1 MKLPFQPIL
10 SLSSYPRR
18 LLARQQTYKLMY
30 KKDNHSHSKIQGNVI
45 SRTSAFRSALL
56 DWYTGA
62 QRTLPWRINQDPYRV
77 WLSEIMLQQTRVDQ
91 AIPYYER
98 FLAQFPTV
106 QALAEADLQ
115 EVLKAWEGLG
125 YYSRARN
132 LHQAARTIQAQGW
145 PQDYQGWRS
154 LSGVGEYT
162 ARAVGSIVLGLPLGA
177 VDGNVRRVYSRLLA
191 IETFRP
197 PAVQALA
204 DSLVD
209 PIQPGAFNQAL
220 MDLGSS
226 ICTPQNPRCLLCPVR
241 DFCEGYAQG
250 RVEELPVK
258 VQKPAVPHRQFLV
271 IFHETSAGI
280 YIRKRPEKG
289 LLGGLW
295 ELPNVEVEMES
306 EILSGV
312 EIRGVTPKIFHS
324 KVEHRYTHFQST
336 LWVYAGH
343 LSAELQSACVLAPW
357 QELEQYPFSRAFQKV
372 FERLSP
378 LIP

>member
-1 MKLPFQPIL
+1 MH
-10 SLSSYPRR
+10 
-18 LLARQQTYKLMY
+18 
-30 KKDNHSHSKIQGNVI
+30 KKDNDSHSSIQGNVV
-45 SRTSAFRSALL
+45 SCTPAFRSVLL
-56 DWYTGA
+56 DWYTSA

-132 LHQAARTIQAQGW
+132 LHQAARTIHAQGW

-162 ARAVGSIVLGLPLGA
+162 ARAVGSIVLGLSLGA
-177 VDGNVRRVYSRLLA
+177 VDGNVRRVYSRLLG

-197 PAVQALA
+197 PELQVLA

-209 PIQPGAFNQAL
+209 PVQPGAFNQAL

-241 DFCEGYAQG
+241 DFCKGYAQG
-250 RVEELPVK
+250 RVEELPAK
-258 VQKPAVPHRQFLV
+258 VQKAAVPHRQFLV
-271 IFHETSAGI
+271 ILHETSAGI
-280 YIRKRPEKG
+280 YIRQRPEKG

-295 ELPNVEVEMES
+295 ELPNVEIKG
-306 EILSGV
+306 EIFSGLEV
-312 EIRGVTPKIFHS
+312 QGLTPKILHT

-336 LWVYAGH
+336 LWVYEGHISAG
-343 LSAELQSACVLAPW
+343 LQSACILAAW
-357 QELEQYPFSRAFQKV
+357 NELEQYPFSRAFQKV
-372 FERLSP
+372 FGHRGLRERFFFSGTYTKP
-378 LIP
+378 

>member
-1 MKLPFQPIL
+1 MGKATDIF
-10 SLSSYPRR
+10 
-18 LLARQQTYKLMY
+18 MHE
-30 KKDNHSHSKIQGNVI
+30 KDNDSHSRIQGNV
-45 SRTSAFRSALL
+45 TSCTPAFRSALL
-56 DWYTGA
+56 DWYTSA
-62 QRTLPWRINQDPYRV
+62 QRALPWRINQDPYRV

-106 QALAEADLQ
+106 QALANADLQ
-115 EVLKAWEGLG
+115 AVLKAWEGLG

-132 LHQAARTIQAQGW
+132 LHQAAQTIHAQGW
-145 PQDYQGWRS
+145 PHDYQGWRS

-162 ARAVGSIVLGLPLGA
+162 ARAVGSIVLDLSVGA
-177 VDGNVRRVYSRLLA
+177 VDGNVRRVYSRLLG

-197 PAVQALA
+197 SDLQVLA

-209 PIQPGAFNQAL
+209 PVQPGAFNQAL

-226 ICTPQNPRCLLCPVR
+226 ICIPQNPRCLLCPVR

-250 RVEELPVK
+250 RVEELPAK
-258 VQKPAVPHRQFLV
+258 VQKAAIPHRQFLV
-271 IFHETSAGI
+271 ILHQTAEGI
-280 YIRKRPEKG
+280 YIRQRPEKG

-295 ELPNVEVEMES
+295 ELPNVEMER
-306 EILSGV
+306 EISSGLEV
-312 EIRGVTPKIFHS
+312 QGMTPKTLYT

-343 LSAELQSACVLAPW
+343 LSAELQSACILAPW
-357 QELEQYPFSRAFQKV
+357 KELEQYPFSRAFQKV
-372 FERLSP
+372 FERMGK
-378 LIP
+378 

>member
-1 MKLPFQPIL
+1 MH
-10 SLSSYPRR
+10 
-18 LLARQQTYKLMY
+18 
-30 KKDNHSHSKIQGNVI
+30 KKDNDSHSSIQENVI
-45 SRTSAFRSALL
+45 SRTGAFRSTLL
-56 DWYTGA
+56 DWYTDT
-62 QRTLPWRINQDPYRV
+62 QRVLPWRISQDPYRV
-77 WLSEIMLQQTRVDQ
+77 WLSEIMLQQTRVEQ

-98 FLAQFPTV
+98 FLTQFPAV

-132 LHQAARTIQAQGW
+132 LHQAARAIHTQGW

-177 VDGNVRRVYSRLLA
+177 VDGNVRRVYSRLLG

-197 PAVQALA
+197 QELQALA

-209 PIQPGAFNQAL
+209 PVQPGAFNQAL

-226 ICTPQNPRCLLCPVR
+226 LCTPQNPRCLLCPVR
-241 DFCEGYAQG
+241 DFCEGFAQG
-250 RVEELPVK
+250 RVDELPAK
-258 VQKPAVPHRQFLV
+258 VQKPVVPHRQFLV
-271 IFHETSAGI
+271 IFHETSAGL

-295 ELPNVEVEMES
+295 ELPNLEIDLATGS

-312 EIRGVTPKIFHS
+312 EVQGLIPNILQT

-336 LWVYAGH
+336 LWVYTGH
-343 LSAELQSACVLAPW
+343 LSAGLQSACALASW
-357 QELEQYPFSRAFQKV
+357 KELEQYPFSRAFQKV
-372 FERLSP
+372 FERLGPLSP
-378 LIP
+378 RTS

>member
-1 MKLPFQPIL
+1 
-10 SLSSYPRR
+10 
-18 LLARQQTYKLMY
+18 MY
-30 KKDNHSHSKIQGNVI
+30 KKDNHSHSKTQGNVI
-45 SRTSAFRSALL
+45 SRTPAFRSALL
-56 DWYTGA
+56 AWYTSA

-98 FLAQFPTV
+98 FLTQFPTV

-162 ARAVGSIVLGLPLGA
+162 ARAVGSIVLDLSLGA
-177 VDGNVRRVYSRLLA
+177 VDGNVRRVYSRLLG

-197 PAVQALA
+197 SDLQGLA

-209 PIQPGAFNQAL
+209 PVQPGAFNQAL

-226 ICTPQNPRCLLCPVR
+226 ICIPQNPRCLLCPVR

-250 RVEELPVK
+250 RVEELPAK
-258 VQKPAVPHRQFLV
+258 VQKAAIPHRQFLV
-271 IFHETSAGI
+271 ILHETSAGI
-280 YIRKRPEKG
+280 YIRQRPEKG

-295 ELPNVEVEMES
+295 ELPNVEITS
-306 EILSGV
+306 EISSEV
-312 EIRGVTPKIFHS
+312 EVQGLTPKTLHT

-336 LWVYAGH
+336 LWVYEGQ

-357 QELEQYPFSRAFQKV
+357 AELKQHPFSRAFQKV
-372 FERLSP
+372 FERRGGPLPPPPLSVNGEEE
-378 LIP
+378 

>member
-1 MKLPFQPIL
+1 
-10 SLSSYPRR
+10 
-18 LLARQQTYKLMY
+18 
-30 KKDNHSHSKIQGNVI
+30 
-45 SRTSAFRSALL
+45 
-56 DWYTGA
+56 
-62 QRTLPWRINQDPYRV
+62 
-77 WLSEIMLQQTRVDQ
+77 MLQQTRVDQ

-106 QALAEADLQ
+106 QALAEADVQ
-115 EVLKAWEGLG
+115 AVLKAWEGLG

-132 LHQAARTIQAQGW
+132 LHQAARTVHAQGW

-162 ARAVGSIVLGLPLGA
+162 ARAVGSIVLGLSLGA

-197 PAVQALA
+197 PELQALA

-209 PIQPGAFNQAL
+209 PDQPGAFNQAL

-226 ICTPQNPRCLLCPVR
+226 LCTPQNPRCLLCPVR

-250 RVEELPVK
+250 RVEELPAK

-271 IFHETSAGI
+271 ILHETSAGL

-295 ELPNVEVEMES
+295 ELPNLEIDLGTGR
-306 EILSGV
+306 EILSGIEV
-312 EIRGVTPKIFHS
+312 QGMTPKTLQM

-336 LWVYAGH
+336 LWVYTGH
-343 LSAELQSACVLAPW
+343 LSPKLQSACILTSW
-357 QELEQYPFSRAFQKV
+357 KELEQYPFSRAFQKV

-378 LIP
+378 LSPDPSLE

>member
-1 MKLPFQPIL
+1 
-10 SLSSYPRR
+10 
-18 LLARQQTYKLMY
+18 MY
-30 KKDNHSHSKIQGNVI
+30 KKDNHSHSKTQETVI
-45 SRTSAFRSALL
+45 SRTPAFRSALL
-56 DWYTGA
+56 AWYTSA

-106 QALAEADLQ
+106 HALAEANLQ

-154 LSGVGEYT
+154 LSGVGDYT
-162 ARAVGSIVLGLPLGA
+162 ARAVGSIVLDLSVGA
-177 VDGNVRRVYSRLLA
+177 VDGNVRRVYSRLLG

-197 PAVQALA
+197 SDLQVLA

-209 PIQPGAFNQAL
+209 PVQPGAFNQAL

-226 ICTPQNPRCLLCPVR
+226 ICTPQNPRCLLCPIR

-250 RVEELPVK
+250 RIDELPAK
-258 VQKPAVPHRQFLV
+258 VQKAAIPHRQFLV
-271 IFHETSAGI
+271 ILHETAAGI
-280 YIRKRPEKG
+280 YIRQRPEKG

-295 ELPNVEVEMES
+295 ELPNVEIAS
-306 EILSGV
+306 EISSDV
-312 EIRGVTPKIFHS
+312 EVQGLTPNTLHT

-336 LWVYAGH
+336 LWVYEGQV
-343 LSAELQSACVLAPW
+343 SAELQSTCILAPW
-357 QELEQYPFSRAFQKV
+357 KELEQYPFSRAFQKV
-372 FERLSP
+372 FERRGGPLPPAPSP
-378 LIP
+378 STERRSKSRVKSPSLPAERG